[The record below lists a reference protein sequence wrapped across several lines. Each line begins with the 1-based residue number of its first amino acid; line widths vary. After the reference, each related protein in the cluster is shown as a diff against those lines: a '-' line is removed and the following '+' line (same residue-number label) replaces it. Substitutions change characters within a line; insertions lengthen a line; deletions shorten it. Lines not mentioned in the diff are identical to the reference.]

1 MCMRI
6 AASQE
11 IRQVKFPLTFF
22 LKINFLHIYWCTHH
36 AFTVYHY
43 QLQPL
48 EKKLYKLHFLIFI
61 FSVLSTIVTIKPSW
75 NNKISILFFQQ
86 ESTHSTYPRTNFY
99 TRGGI
104 SLRFDD
110 WVKCPLALWGYADS
124 YVVHLP
130 SLLVQ
135 VLS

>member
-6 AASQE
+6 AESQE

-86 ESTHSTYPRTNFY
+86 ESPLHLSQNLILPS
-99 TRGGI
+99 GGI